1 MNNVSVAIA
10 TTSSTKS
17 TVPVNKK
24 VCKYHLA
31 SYFKVPFPG
40 AENKV
45 PECTFKD
52 EPLKCPACPHQDF
65 GTWAKKDLQVLLASA
80 KNDFSS
86 TSAWSSIYAGV
97 GAAIDRLA

>member
-1 MNNVSVAIA
+1 
-10 TTSSTKS
+10 
-17 TVPVNKK
+17 VNKK

-31 SYFKVPFPG
+31 SYYKVPFPG

-52 EPLKCPACPHQDF
+52 EPLKCPACPHQEF
-65 GTWAKKDLQVLLASA
+65 STWAKKDLQALLASA

-86 TSAWSSIYAGV
+86 TSAWSTIYAGV
-97 GAAIDRLA
+97 GAAIDKLA